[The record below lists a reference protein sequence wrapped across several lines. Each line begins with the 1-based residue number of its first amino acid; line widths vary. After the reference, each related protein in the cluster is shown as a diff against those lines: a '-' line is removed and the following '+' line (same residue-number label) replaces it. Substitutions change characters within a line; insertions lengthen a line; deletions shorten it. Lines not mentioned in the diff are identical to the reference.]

1 MTSLFVGEGVTGMQ
15 ERWTIKTLLKCEKS
29 TFTIRYL
36 NEAND
41 NLQGLDQQGRRQQDN
56 NLQNSQNSA
65 YEGADSLRNQAN
77 KMFAR

>member
-15 ERWTIKTLLKCEKS
+15 DRWTIKTLLKCEKS

-36 NEAND
+36 YEAND

>member
-1 MTSLFVGEGVTGMQ
+1 MWDTCTSYFGP
-15 ERWTIKTLLKCEKS
+15 KK
-29 TFTIRYL
+29 
-36 NEAND
+36 
-41 NLQGLDQQGRRQQDN
+41 LQGLDQQGRRQQDN

>member
-15 ERWTIKTLLKCEKS
+15 DRWTIKTLLKCEKS
-29 TFTIRYL
+29 TFTVSYL
-36 NEAND
+36 YETND